1 MRRPSSNR
9 PAAPKRAAGNKNRT
23 GRTKSSAGR
32 KNVAN
37 ARPAEVLPVGARTIK
52 RRMLFI
58 GVALGLGLTL
68 ATARAVM
75 LQTVESPEL
84 RREAARNYVRSETL
98 DDWRGDI
105 VDRQGALLAV
115 TVHRWS
121 VTVDPTQV
129 KNAAET
135 AAALAPILGLSQ
147 AEVHERID
155 PATARPVEEDQ
166 ARNPATQLARKLTTP
181 MTRLVSRVFGTPR
194 AKLDRRL
201 DLLEKFFQLEQLK
214 NPAVFGIIETIAGAA
229 ENTAAAINADVDGL
243 RFFPTRGRRFA
254 YLAHDLDDTA
264 VRRLND
270 AREEAAR
277 RCRTLREQG
286 ERCDNPLAQ
295 IYVRPEARR
304 YYPKRDLAAQL
315 VGLVG
320 RESSGLSGVER
331 GMDAILAGG
340 QHQVMTIKDQ
350 RGRRILLDGIPADAP
365 LGASSVVLTIDQ
377 QVQAVA
383 EREVAKACLASG
395 ARAGYAVVMRIK
407 TGEVLAVANFPTYNP
422 NTFQDWFRDRQ
433 PLKDERAALSKKKE
447 DLAFARAWDLNEG
460 AFPGVADDLARE
472 EAAALEQ
479 DIDAYV
485 EYSHR
490 FPNSARNTAF
500 LDVYEPGSIMKVFT
514 VAAALDAGVATLAD
528 VFELEDGD
536 WELHDADDNVIHDLS
551 RMHEGNLALILKKS
565 SNIGAA
571 KVGFRLGADRL
582 ESYLRGFGFGTQSGS
597 GVPGEAK
604 GILRPA
610 AQWVPVELANV
621 SFGQGMAA
629 TGIQLVT
636 AVSAL
641 ANEGRLMRPLVVK
654 RIIDDAGKA
663 VREFEPEVVRQVV
676 SPKTART
683 VLDLMQGVIEPD
695 GTGHRA
701 YIPEF
706 PVAGKTGT
714 GQKPHLRKRGYSDE
728 MWVNTFFGVAPAN
741 DPEIAIVVLV
751 DEPTAKRNGGGLI
764 AAPAFKPIME
774 FTLHRLGIA
783 SPYATAQRQAWLDPE
798 TLRRR
803 RAEAPTDAS
812 EDDALLALA
821 PPVAADQGADVPVP
835 DFRGMTM
842 DRVRAAAAEIGLD
855 LRVLGSGVALT
866 QDVPAYERVAAG
878 TTVTVAFKTRAPG
891 LRAPSL
897 DPTRPLPTLPLPS
910 PSGDALPPL
919 QPEPTTAAGGAP

>member
-1 MRRPSSNR
+1 VSRLPKKPRRGSKNR
-9 PAAPKRAAGNKNRT
+9 PA
-23 GRTKSSAGR
+23 TKASAGR
-32 KNVAN
+32 GSAKN
-37 ARPAEVLPVGARTIK
+37 ARPVEVAPIGARTIK
-52 RRMLFI
+52 RRMVFI
-58 GVALGLGLTL
+58 GVCLGVGLTL

-75 LQTVESPEL
+75 LQTVQGPEL

-105 VDRQGALLAV
+105 LDRTGGLMAV

-129 KNAAET
+129 KRPAET
-135 AAALAPILGLSQ
+135 AAALAPILGMSQ
-147 AEVHERID
+147 AEIHERID
-155 PATARPVEEDQ
+155 PATARPVEEDVT
-166 ARNPATQLARKLTTP
+166 RNPATQLARELTAP
-181 MTRLVSRVFGTPR
+181 ATRLISRVFGSPR
-194 AKLDRRL
+194 ARLDRRL
-201 DLLEKFFQLEQLK
+201 DILEKFFQLEQLQ
-214 NPAVFGIIETIAGAA
+214 NPAVFGIVDTIASAA
-229 ENTAAAINADVDGL
+229 ENTADAINADVDGL

-254 YLAHDLDDTA
+254 YIAHDLDDSTI
-264 VRRLND
+264 RRLND
-270 AREEAAR
+270 AKDEAR
-277 RCRTLREQG
+277 RHCREVREQG
-286 ERCDNPLAQ
+286 QRCVSPLRH
-295 IYVRPEARR
+295 IYTRPESRR

-320 RESSGLSGVER
+320 RESRGLSGIER
-331 GMDAILAGG
+331 GMDAILTGA
-340 QHQVMTIKDQ
+340 QHQITTIKDQ
-350 RGRRILLDGIPADAP
+350 RGRRILLDGLPPDAP
-365 LGASSVVLTIDQ
+365 LGADSVVLTIDQ
-377 QVQAVA
+377 QIQAVA

-433 PLKDERAALSKKKE
+433 PLKDERAALSKRKE
-447 DLAFARAWDLNEG
+447 DHAFARAWDLNRR
-460 AFPGVADDLARE
+460 AFPGVDDDVARE
-472 EAAALEQ
+472 EKAALEA

-485 EYSHR
+485 EYAHR
-490 FPNSARNTAF
+490 FPNAARNAAF

-514 VAAALDAGVATLAD
+514 VAAALDAGVATLGD

-551 RMHEGNLALILKKS
+551 RQHEGNLALILKKS

-582 ESYLRGFGFGTQSGS
+582 ADYLRAFGFGAQTKS

-610 AQWVPVELANV
+610 SQWVPVELANV

-641 ANEGRLMRPLVVK
+641 ANGGRLMRPLVVK
-654 RIIDDAGKA
+654 RIVAPDGKT

-676 SPKTART
+676 SEKTART

-701 YIPEF
+701 YIPEY

-714 GQKPHLRKRGYSDE
+714 GQKPHLRKRGYSEE

-741 DPEIAIVVLV
+741 DPEVAIVVLV
-751 DEPTAKRNGGGLI
+751 DEPTSKRNGGGLI
-764 AAPAFKPIME
+764 AAPAFKPIMK
-774 FTLHRLGIA
+774 FTLNRLGIA

-803 RAEAPTDAS
+803 RAEQPDDT
-812 EDDALLALA
+812 DALLALA
-821 PPVAADQGADVPVP
+821 PPIDPDLSGNVPVP
-835 DFRGMTM
+835 DLRGMTM
-842 DRVRAAAAEIGLD
+842 DRVRQALTEIGLEI
-855 LRVLGSGVALT
+855 RVYGSGVAIT
-866 QDVPAYERVAAG
+866 QDVPAYDRVPAG
-878 TTVTVAFKTRAPG
+878 TVITVGFETRAPG
-891 LRAPSL
+891 LHAPLPDPQRPL
-897 DPTRPLPTLPLPS
+897 DPTSGLP
-910 PSGDALPPL
+910 ALPGPGGTTMPAL
-919 QPEPTTAAGGAP
+919 PQEPDDAGGAQR